1 MKVSIV
7 IPCHN
12 VEGLVGHALDSVL
25 AQDHPMHEVILVD
38 DGSTDGTKAV
48 IDQYVHRFPDRVQ
61 VIAQANRGAAAARN
75 VGLKA
80 SSGTYVQFL
89 DADDVIY
96 PDKISGQV
104 RLAEQEGLPDLVV
117 GDYEQVMPNGLLLTI
132 RALHDKPWA
141 ALIRTRKGTTSSALW
156 KRDALMRLG
165 GWNEALASS
174 QDYELMFRLLKN
186 GGRVAWDRRVST
198 QVLKRPSGSI
208 SQTGITDNWRRYISL
223 RCDMKE
229 HLERTDA
236 AGFSAEIELLRQY
249 MFMAL
254 RIVAVDDPAWA
265 RTMFD
270 RCIGKGFKPQVSK
283 AITERYAVLYN
294 LLGFTGAERVT
305 HWLKRHRTP

>member
-1 MKVSIV
+1 MKVSVV

-12 VEGLVGHALDSVL
+12 VEGLVWLALDSVL
-25 AQDHPMHEVILVD
+25 AQTHPTLEVILVD

-48 IDQYVHRFPDRVQ
+48 IDRYVDRFPDRVQ
-61 VIAQANRGAAAARN
+61 VIAQGNQGAAAARN
-75 VGLKA
+75 VGLRA
-80 SSGTYVQFL
+80 STGTYVQFL
-89 DADDVIY
+89 DADDVIF
-96 PDKISGQV
+96 PEKISGQV
-104 RLAEQEGLPDLVV
+104 LLVRENDQADLVV
-117 GDYEQVMPNGLLLTI
+117 GDYEQVMPNGLLLTV

-156 KRDALMRLG
+156 KRDTLMLLG

-174 QDYELMFRLLKN
+174 QDYELMFRLLKH

-208 SQTGITDNWRRYISL
+208 SQTGILDNWRRYITL

-229 HLERTDA
+229 YLLATDA
-236 AGFSAEIELLRQY
+236 EVYKDEVELLRQY
-249 MFMAL
+249 IFMAL

-265 RTMFD
+265 RVLFD
-270 RCIGKGFKPQVSK
+270 RCVGKGFKPQVSR

-305 HWLKRHRTP
+305 HWLKRHRSP